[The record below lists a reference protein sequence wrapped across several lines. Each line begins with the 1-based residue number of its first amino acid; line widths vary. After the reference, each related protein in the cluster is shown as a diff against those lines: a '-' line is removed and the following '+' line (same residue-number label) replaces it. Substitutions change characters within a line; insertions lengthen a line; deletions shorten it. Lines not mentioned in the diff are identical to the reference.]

1 MSSRLIS
8 GGCFL
13 SRDVRRPVRYDRR
26 MASLQLS
33 NVDARLMYLAL
44 QYHLGRPGSELESNQ
59 GLAEV
64 AAALEPQLQQA
75 VATIELSAD
84 QQRRLD
90 SAIAGSINE
99 LKATPIL
106 EAGGKGT
113 MPAFAETLRRLFPE
127 AAEDPEEALPLAG
140 HLLQLRRRLNTQA
153 TAEIDKPDT
162 VAPRPWW
169 QVWKRP

>member
-1 MSSRLIS
+1 MS
-8 GGCFL
+8 
-13 SRDVRRPVRYDRR
+13 SRDVRRAVRYDRH

-44 QYHLGRPGSELESNQ
+44 QYHLGRPGSELDQETGQQSDH

-90 SAIAGSINE
+90 SGIAGSINE
-99 LKATPIL
+99 LKATPLL
-106 EAGGKGT
+106 EAGGRGT

-127 AAEDPEEALPLAG
+127 VAEDPEEALPLAG
-140 HLLQLRRRLNTQA
+140 HLLQLRRRLSTQA
-153 TAEIDKPDT
+153 AAKTDRPD
-162 VAPRPWW
+162 VVPKRPWW
-169 QVWKRP
+169 RFWKGS